1 MKRIVLLLVLAAA
14 SYIADA
20 QVHGSII
27 IGRSGYGRGYGRIRG
42 GGGYGHFNGGYGRTR
57 VRGTYG
63 NRENQRPAFQPS
75 VNISAGYGFP
85 NLDKQ
90 YFPEFIGLYRGTVTN
105 QTGPFT
111 GAIDYQ
117 FSRFMSI
124 GVMGT
129 YGKVNQPYY
138 DFSNNS
144 SVADMTG
151 QYENWSLML
160 NVVSYF
166 PTRTRAVSPYLWTAI
181 GYQDWTQ
188 DFTNAD
194 GTKTTGVEPPT
205 NLAYQVSLG
214 AKFNLSQRAG
224 IFLEAGYGK
233 YIASGGLALKF

>member
-1 MKRIVLLLVLAAA
+1 MKRVVLMLVLAAA
-14 SYIADA
+14 TFAAEA
-20 QVHGSII
+20 QVRGTII
-27 IGRSGYGRGYGRIRG
+27 IGHPGYGRGYGRIRG
-42 GGGYGHFNGGYGRTR
+42 GGGYGRFRGGYGSAR

-63 NRENQRPAFQPS
+63 NREAERPAFQPS

-90 YFPEFIGLYRGTVTN
+90 YFPRFIGLYKGAVTN

-117 FSRFMSI
+117 FARFMSV

-138 DFSNNS
+138 TAGNNTS
-144 SVADMTG
+144 SADMTG
-151 QYENWSLML
+151 HYENWSLML
-160 NVVSYF
+160 NIVTYLPVGS
-166 PTRTRAVSPYLWTAI
+166 RAVSPYVRAAV
-181 GYQDWTQ
+181 GYQNWMQ

-194 GTKTTGVEPPT
+194 GSKTTNIETPT
-205 NLAYQVSLG
+205 NLAYQASLG